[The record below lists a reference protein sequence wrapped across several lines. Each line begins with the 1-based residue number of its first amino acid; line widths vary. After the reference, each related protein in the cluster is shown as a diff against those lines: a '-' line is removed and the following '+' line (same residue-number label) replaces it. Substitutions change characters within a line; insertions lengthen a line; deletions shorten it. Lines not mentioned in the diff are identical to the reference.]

1 MELLRTEKLNV
12 GYGRKIIIENVEIS
26 IAAGEILT
34 LIGPNGSGKS
44 TLLRSIA
51 AQLKPLGGSVYIGG
65 QRQDKLSEREL
76 SRHMSVMFT
85 ERLQT
90 EMMNCREVVESGRYP
105 YTGTLGFLS
114 VHDDQCVDESMKLMH
129 TEELAECDFTQISD
143 GQRQRVMLSRAIC
156 QEPEILILDEPTSF
170 LDERHKLE
178 LLSML
183 KMLAKERNIAVIMS
197 LHEIDLAQKISD
209 TAVCVKNGRITICG
223 TPEEVFTDENIRSL
237 YDIAN
242 GSFSVL
248 YGSRELEA
256 VKGKPEVFVIG
267 GAGSGIPI
275 YRRFQRMN
283 IPFAAGVIH
292 ENDIDHP
299 IAKLLASE
307 LITERS
313 YEPISAEKIESA
325 KKIINGC
332 KEVIC
337 PCENFGTMNIGNK
350 QLAEYAAKLGI
361 LKKSPCNFP

>member
-51 AQLKPLGGSVYIGG
+51 AQLKPLGGSIYIGR
-65 QRQDKLSEREL
+65 QRQDKLGEREL

-114 VHDDQCVDESMKLMH
+114 SHDKQRVEESMKLLH
-129 TEELAECDFTQISD
+129 TEEIADCDFTQISD

-209 TAVCVKNGRITICG
+209 TAICVKNGRIAACG
-223 TPEEVFTDENIRSL
+223 VPEEVFTDENIRSL
-237 YDIAN
+237 YEIEK
-242 GSFSVL
+242 GTFSVL

-256 VKGKPEVFVIG
+256 VRGKAEIFVIG

-275 YRRFQRMN
+275 YRRLQRMN

-292 ENDIDHP
+292 KNDIDYP
-299 IAKLLASE
+299 IAELLASE
-307 LITERS
+307 LIIERC
-313 YEPISAEKIESA
+313 YEPVSAEKIESA
-325 KKIINGC
+325 RRIINGC

-337 PCENFGTMNIGNK
+337 PCKSFGTMNIGNK
-350 QLAEYAAKLGI
+350 QLMEYAVKLGI
-361 LKKSPCNFP
+361 FKNLPL

>member
-12 GYGRKIIIENVEIS
+12 GYGKKIIIENVEIS
-26 IAAGEILT
+26 ISAGEIMT

-51 AQLKPLGGSVYIGG
+51 AQLKPLGGIVYIGG
-65 QRQDKLSEREL
+65 ERQDKLGEREL
-76 SRHMSVMFT
+76 SQHMSVMLT

-105 YTGTLGFLS
+105 YTGMLGFLS
-114 VHDDQCVDESMKLMH
+114 DKDRQCVEESMKLLH

-183 KMLAKERNIAVIMS
+183 KMLAKKRNIAVIMS

-209 TAVCVKNGRITICG
+209 TSVCVKNGIIADFG
-223 TPEEVFTDENIRSL
+223 TPDKVFTDENIRSL
-237 YDIAN
+237 YDIEK

-248 YGSRELEA
+248 YGSREMEA
-256 VKGKPEVFVIG
+256 VYGKAEVFVIG
-267 GAGSGIPI
+267 GAGSGIPV
-275 YRRFQRMN
+275 YRRLQRMG
-283 IPFAAGVIH
+283 IPFATGVIH

-313 YEPISAEKIESA
+313 YEPISVEKIELA
-325 KKIINGC
+325 KKMIKGC

-337 PCENFGTMNIGNK
+337 SCRSFGTMNIGNK
-350 QLAEYAAKLGI
+350 QLLEYSEKLGI
-361 LKKSPCNFP
+361 LKNSPCIFP

>member
-1 MELLRTEKLNV
+1 MELLRTKKLNV
-12 GYGRKIIIENVEIS
+12 GYGRKIVIENVEIS
-26 IAAGEILT
+26 IAAGAILT

-51 AQLKPLGGSVYIGG
+51 AQLKPLGGSIYIGG
-65 QRQDKLSEREL
+65 QQQDKLSEREL

-105 YTGTLGFLS
+105 YTGTFGFLS
-114 VHDDQCVDESMKLMH
+114 AQDKECVEESMKLLH
-129 TEELAECDFTQISD
+129 IKEIADCDFTQISD

-209 TAVCVKNGRITICG
+209 TAVCVKNGRIAACG
-223 TPEEVFTDENIRSL
+223 VPEEVFTDENISSL
-237 YDIAN
+237 YEIEK

-256 VKGKPEVFVIG
+256 VRGKPEVFVIG

-275 YRRFQRMN
+275 YRRLQRMN

-292 ENDIDHP
+292 ENDIDYP
-299 IAKLLASE
+299 IAELLASN

-313 YEPISAEKIESA
+313 YEPISDEKIESA
-325 KKIINGC
+325 KIIIDDC
-332 KEVIC
+332 KEVVC
-337 PCENFGTMNIGNK
+337 PCKSFGMMNIGNK
-350 QLAEYAAKLGI
+350 QLMEYAAELGI
-361 LKKSPCNFP
+361 LKNLPL